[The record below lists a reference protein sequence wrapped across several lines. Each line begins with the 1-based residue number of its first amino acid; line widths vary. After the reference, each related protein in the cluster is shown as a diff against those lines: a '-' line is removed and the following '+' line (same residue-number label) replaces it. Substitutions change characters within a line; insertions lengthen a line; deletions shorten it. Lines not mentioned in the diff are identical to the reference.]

1 MSEKNQG
8 SGYRL
13 PEYPFRVP
21 PEIDE
26 GPQPRYPVVI
36 VGGGLAGLAVA
47 CDLATRGIRTVLL
60 DDDNTVGVRG
70 LASRG
75 ITYAQKTLEIFQ
87 RLGTYDRVKAKGVEW
102 SHGKTLANRDV
113 VYSFDLGATSVS
125 AQPPFINIQQFYI
138 EWFFVDRIYEL
149 GMTDLRWGNKVV
161 GVAQQRDF
169 IRLDVETAAG
179 NYSLEAAWVL
189 DASGVNSVVRE
200 GLKLP
205 VTSQRG
211 QDRWCISDIRFKL
224 DAPLERWTW
233 IEAPFNENRAVWQL
247 PMGDGVWRLDYQMDA
262 NADPDEVSNEGVVRS
277 RLRQQLGED
286 REFELVWVGPYA
298 YKTQLLDN
306 MRHGR
311 VFFLGDA
318 AHVMSPFGG
327 RGGNSGIQ
335 DAENISWK
343 LAMVLNGAASETLLD
358 SYHTERHPAAAH
370 NIKTTSRTTRFL
382 SPHSKAER
390 LLRDAVIALARVYP
404 FARPLV
410 NTGRMSVCYSYETS
424 PFILSGGASVPN
436 VSLTLANG
444 TKATLLDLFEKQNC
458 FLAIWFSDAGL
469 ADSEIQII
477 KRLQNIEPSLKWVI
491 YSAANRATI
500 EYSDAGAKLK
510 NALAIDGDC
519 VCLLRPDMHLAAK
532 LATPTA
538 AQIRAA
544 LARARG
550 EKIGVK

>member
-1 MSEKNQG
+1 MQTQSQG
-8 SGYRL
+8 SGYQL
-13 PEYPFRVP
+13 PEYPFRTP
-21 PEIDE
+21 PELL
-26 GPQPRYPVVI
+26 GGQSTRYPVVI

-47 CDLATRGIRTVLL
+47 CDLATRGIRSVLL

-87 RLGTYDRVKAKGVEW
+87 RLGIYQRVKAKGVEW
-102 SHGKTLANRDV
+102 SHGKTLADRDV
-113 VYSFDLGATSVS
+113 VYSFDLAATSVS

-138 EWFFVDRIYEL
+138 EWFFVDRIDEL
-149 GMTDLRWGNKVV
+149 GLTDLRWSNKVV
-161 GVAQQRDF
+161 GVTQHRDF

-179 NYSLEAAWVL
+179 NYSLEADWVL
-189 DASGVNSVVRE
+189 DASGVNSVIRE
-200 GLKLP
+200 GLRLP

-233 IEAPFNENRAVWQL
+233 IEAPFNDNRAVWQL

-298 YKTQLLDN
+298 YRTQLMDS

-343 LAMVLNGAASETLLD
+343 LAMVLNGQAPETLLD
-358 SYHTERHPAAAH
+358 SYHAERHPAAAH

-382 SPHSKAER
+382 SPQSKAER
-390 LLRDAVIALARVYP
+390 ILRDAVIALARVYL

-410 NTGRMSVCYSYETS
+410 NTGRMSVAFSYESS
-424 PFILSGGASVPN
+424 PLVLNDGASVPN
-436 VSLTLANG
+436 VPLSLTDG
-444 TKATLLDLFEKQNC
+444 TKITLLDLFEQQNC
-458 FLAIWFSDAGL
+458 FLAIWFSEAGL
-469 ADSEIQII
+469 SQTDVKTIE
-477 KRLQNIEPSLKWVI
+477 RLKKTAPQLKWVV
-491 YSAANRATI
+491 YSANGKAAK
-500 EYSDAGAKLK
+500 EFGDAGAKLK
-510 NALAIDGDC
+510 HALGIKGDC
-519 VCLLRPDMHLAAK
+519 VCLVRPDMHLAAK
-532 LATPTA
+532 LASPTA
-538 AQIRAA
+538 SQIRAA
-544 LARARG
+544 LAQARSDKG
-550 EKIGVK
+550 SI

>member
-1 MSEKNQG
+1 MTEKNQG
-8 SGYRL
+8 SGYQL
-13 PEYPFRVP
+13 PEYAFRIP
-21 PEIDE
+21 AEISD

-47 CDLATRGIRTVLL
+47 CDLATRGIRALLL
-60 DDDNTVGVRG
+60 DDDNTIGVRG

-75 ITYAQKTLEIFQ
+75 ITYAQKSLEIFQ
-87 RLGTYDRVKAKGVEW
+87 RLGIYERVKAKGVEW
-102 SHGKTLANRDV
+102 SHGKTLADRDV
-113 VYSFDLGATSVS
+113 VYSFDLAAKSVS

-149 GMTDLRWGNKVV
+149 GLTDLRWSNKVI
-161 GVAQQRDF
+161 AIKHEQDF
-169 IRLDVETAAG
+169 VRLDVETEAG
-179 NYSLEAAWVL
+179 KYSLEADWVL
-189 DASGVNSVVRE
+189 DASGVNSVIRE
-200 GLKLP
+200 GLRLP

-277 RLRQQLGED
+277 RLRQQLGEE

-298 YKTQLLDN
+298 YRTQLMDN

-327 RGGNSGIQ
+327 RAGNSGIQ

-343 LAMVLNGAASETLLD
+343 LAMVLNGAAPKSLLD
-358 SYHTERHPAAAH
+358 SYHAERHPAATH

-382 SPHSKAER
+382 SPQSKAER
-390 LLRDAVIALARVYP
+390 TMRDAVIALAREYS

-410 NTGRMSVCYSYETS
+410 NTGRMSAAFSYETS
-424 PFILSGGASVPN
+424 PLVLNGGVSVPN
-436 VSLTLANG
+436 VPLRLADG
-444 TKATLLDLFEKQNC
+444 TKVTLLDLFEQQNC
-458 FLAIWFSDAGL
+458 FLAIWFNETGL
-469 ADSEIQII
+469 SHANAKMIE
-477 KRLQNIEPSLKWVI
+477 RLQKAEPQLKWIV
-491 YSAANRATI
+491 YSANGKAAK
-500 EYSDAGAKLK
+500 EFGDAGAKLK
-510 NALAIDGDC
+510 HALGIEEDDC
-519 VCLLRPDMHLAAK
+519 VCLVRPDMHLSAK
-532 LATPTA
+532 LAAPTV
-538 AQIRAA
+538 QKIRAA
-544 LARARG
+544 LARALDNYG
-550 EKIGVK
+550 AK